1 MLELIIDFIIGLP
14 LTKIRIGEVTS
25 AILVIVNRYI
35 KFLGYFAV
43 IIMIIVA
50 ELADLFLERWLLF
63 GTLRGIVSN
72 RGTVFNSTFWSL
84 FCLLLKIRRKIS
96 TAFYL

>member
-14 LTKIRIGEVTS
+14 SAKIRTGEVAN

-43 IIMIIVA
+43 LITIIVV
-50 ELADLFLERWLLF
+50 ELADLFLER
-63 GTLRGIVSN
+63 
-72 RGTVFNSTFWSL
+72 
-84 FCLLLKIRRKIS
+84 
-96 TAFYL
+96 